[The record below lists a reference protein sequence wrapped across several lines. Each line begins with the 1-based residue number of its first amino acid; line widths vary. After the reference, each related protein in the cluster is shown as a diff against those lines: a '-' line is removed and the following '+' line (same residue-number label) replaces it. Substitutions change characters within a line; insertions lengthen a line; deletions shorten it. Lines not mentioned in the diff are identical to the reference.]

1 METNAMAQRPRIVV
15 VGSYA
20 TGLVMDVPRIPSRG
34 ETLIARNFRT
44 TYGGKGS
51 NMAVQA
57 ARLGAAVAFVGVVGV
72 DSFGD
77 AFVELMQR
85 EGIDTRHVRRTAERS
100 TGAGF
105 IICSDDGHNVIT
117 VDMGANELLSEAD
130 VDAAAETLAAA
141 DAVLM
146 PLEISPAPA
155 LHAAK
160 RARESGVTTILNP
173 APAQDLTGRDLS
185 MIDYLTPNETEAAVC
200 LGRSGTAAEADEADL
215 AAALRDLGCGAVVMT
230 LGERGSICFGEGQ
243 PIEAAGFAVEVR
255 DSTGAG
261 DAFNASLAVALA
273 EGRPIA
279 DALRFANAFAA
290 LSTTKPDTVPSYHG
304 RAEGEQ
310 LLSRAGRRR
319 P

>member
-1 METNAMAQRPRIVV
+1 MAQRPRIVV

-20 TGLVMDVPRIPSRG
+20 TGLVMDVPRIPTKG

-57 ARLGAAVAFVGVVGV
+57 ARLGAAVVFVGVVGV

-85 EGIDTRHVRRTAERS
+85 EGVDTRHVRRTEERS

-130 VDAAAETLAAA
+130 VDAAGETLAAA
-141 DAVLM
+141 DALLM
-146 PLEISPAPA
+146 PLEIPLGPA

-160 RARESGVTTILNP
+160 RAHEAGVATILNP
-173 APAQDLTGRDLS
+173 APAQDLTGLNMS

-200 LGRSGTAAEADEADL
+200 LGRSGDEPAEEAEL
-215 AAALRDLGCGAVVMT
+215 AAALRALGCGAVVMT